1 MFRAAIFGARLGF
14 DLDPLVI
21 EAIAELRH
29 LITKASPARMLEEYF
44 KVLRSGFARSSF
56 RALGRT
62 RLLEHDHAG
71 AQVSAGRFL
80 GFARRNRSLPP
91 ADSRRRRRV

>member
-21 EAIAELRH
+21 EAMAEQRH
-29 LITKASPARMLEEYF
+29 LITKASSARMLEEYF
-44 KVLRSGFARSSF
+44 KVLRSGFAEPSF

-62 RLLEHDHAG
+62 RLARAHHA
-71 AQVSAGRFL
+71 
-80 GFARRNRSLPP
+80 
-91 ADSRRRRRV
+91 